1 MMARR
6 ERGDA
11 ENIQLFLAES
21 AETQRYSIFLPRMTL
36 ICANGL
42 IPHAMQM
49 NANSNPP
56 SPAVKTDSGA
66 CTEKAWEWLAE
77 SAEKQRESQLN
88 LTEGAEAQR
97 GLP

>member
-1 MMARR
+1 MNAKK
-6 ERGDA
+6 
-11 ENIQLFLAES
+11 FLIHS
-21 AETQRYSIFLPRMTL
+21 A
-36 ICANGL
+36 GL
-42 IPHAMQM
+42 MD
-49 NANSNPP
+49 ANSNPP
-56 SPAVKTDSGA
+56 SPAVKTNSGA